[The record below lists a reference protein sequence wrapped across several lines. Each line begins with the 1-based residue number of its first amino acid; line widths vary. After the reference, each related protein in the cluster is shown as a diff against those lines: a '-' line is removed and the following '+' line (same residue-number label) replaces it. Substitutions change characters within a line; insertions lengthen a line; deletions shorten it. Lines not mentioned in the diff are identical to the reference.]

1 MAPCEE
7 GTSLLSLT
15 CQPCRAGYYRREGML
30 HCQDC
35 PSGYFQDLAGA
46 SGCLRCPP
54 VSTSCDSS
62 TLPKLEEGHFTFTDS
77 YSFLS
82 NNSGY
87 PALRDF
93 VFDFVGT
100 FNLTNTNDV
109 ATAVSSTGLQAC
121 SESCYLSN
129 ECAGFSYNYVT
140 QECWLMEDEVI
151 SLQRVEGPFYH
162 YWRQSSLEELNLSS
176 LSPAL
181 SGQFPVPNFGLEYAK
196 CFVPKPCAGD
206 TSCTTAYN
214 FGLFCSQCI
223 PGYSFDGVF
232 PASRL
237 CSKCPSSAVVCAASG
252 DPPAH
257 GPLYAGSGTIG
268 HRRGEGFFKP

>member
-1 MAPCEE
+1 MTSVVYPMPFEQERFQKSYLCPE

-109 ATAVSSTGLQAC
+109 ATADCKLAQSH
-121 SESCYLSN
+121 
-129 ECAGFSYNYVT
+129 VT
-140 QECWLMEDEVI
+140 CPMK
-151 SLQRVEGPFYH
+151 
-162 YWRQSSLEELNLSS
+162 LNLSS

-237 CSKCPSSAVVCAASG
+237 CSKCPSSAVVQVRTVVILLLMALFMLAVARSATDVAKG
-252 DPPAH
+252 SLSLVREPAQSED
-257 GPLYAGSGTIG
+257 GVCYL
-268 HRRGEGFFKP
+268 